1 MALPAGVGVRD
12 GSGLEPL
19 LLSIGG
25 DLGYFVVSFLDALVA
40 GAAGDVFPPYA
51 RPKPVN
57 PPYLGLPWSLFLLSS
72 NLVTGFG
79 SEGLAV
85 TLLSSAAGV
94 SVNIVL
100 TVSCLA
106 GEEYSL
112 VLLSSGLLF
121 CSLVLS
127 LGKARDG
134 DKDEYRLGTE
144 ERADCGR

>member
-1 MALPAGVGVRD
+1 MGVRD

-25 DLGYFVVSFLDALVA
+25 DLGYLVVSFLDALVA

-57 PPYLGLPWSLFLLSS
+57 PPYLGFPWSLFLLSS

-100 TVSCLA
+100 TISCLA
-106 GEEYSL
+106 GEV